1 MWFPNIW
8 IGRPCRQ
15 GEAQSPTANQAPG
28 WQSIQHLLAESGH
41 SGFDRAPVSV
51 EATGAEVAADSEDLR
66 SPETYVGYEQ
76 TQNFASPHGPA
87 WNKPHSYEIAS
98 RLGLNSWALTGHWTA
113 GKEAVRL
120 NKPNGRIAYRFHARD
135 LNLVM
140 GPAMQGASVRF
151 RVLLDGQPPTTAHGV
166 DIDGQGNG
174 TVDEQRLYQLIRQTE
189 AVADRQFEIMFFD
202 SGVEAFDFTF
212 G

>member
-51 EATGAEVAADSEDLR
+51 EATGAEVAADSDDLR

-151 RVLLDGQPPTTAHGV
+151 RVLLDGQPPTTA
-166 DIDGQGNG
+166 
-174 TVDEQRLYQLIRQTE
+174 
-189 AVADRQFEIMFFD
+189 RQFEIMFFD